1 MVTCNSGGY
10 GVNAATQQY
19 CTADDPNI
27 CFSIAVPSSSANA
40 GSGNIYFQISA
51 PTTYQ
56 WVALGTGSRMTGSNI
71 FLVYQD
77 GSGNLTVSPR
87 LGTQYVEPQLD
98 TSSTAAKLTLLAG
111 SGVQDGKMIA
121 NIRCANCETWSGGS
135 MSLTSSANWISAWKR
150 GSSLSTTAKD
160 ASISKHDS
168 TDRFS
173 LDMSTASI
181 SSDSNPFLRDSTAGS
196 GSGSGTGA
204 GSGTGSGSGSG
215 SGSNTGSGF
224 TQEEGSLI
232 SAKVLVAHGII
243 MALVMAI
250 LYPLGSLLMPL
261 LGNWKVHAAW
271 QTVSFILMWVGFGI
285 GVKCALDRESLF
297 KQAHTILGTVV
308 VCLMF
313 IQPILGFVHHRH
325 FVAHQSRGM
334 VSYAHIW
341 YGRALLV
348 LGVVNGGLGLQLSDE
363 RDSLKIAYSVIA
375 AIVFFLYFAAKLWS
389 TFQKK
394 QRGIP
399 KQVNSPRSRSSVDH
413 PRRPYQEG
421 KRRDA
426 AASSRQLESVDATLH
441 SPELRDTNTALLSTI
456 QGARKAVASVSRLAQ
471 TQMRTFIAPTV
482 TRRADFVQELYLKE
496 LKAYKP
502 APIKDSDAA
511 GQVATFNLPKTP
523 KSPEETDLA
532 SSLKEYESMAV
543 EVEGQAAADAGQPA
557 AVVEDWLVEEEED
570 DAHHGH

>member
-399 KQVNSPRSRSSVDH
+399 KQ
-413 PRRPYQEG
+413 
-421 KRRDA
+421 
-426 AASSRQLESVDATLH
+426 
-441 SPELRDTNTALLSTI
+441 LRDTNTALLSTI